1 MAQENLYKG
10 CDKAALLSLHDA
22 LNILKGK
29 WEVPV
34 IGLLLE
40 QKRRFNEMKK
50 SLHGITPRQLSMV
63 LNNLEMNG
71 IVLRKPNQFSPGDFC
86 EYELTPSGHR
96 LENLIFE
103 IVEWGRQHRR
113 IYFSRNQ

>member
-1 MAQENLYKG
+1 MAQEDLYKE

-29 WEVPV
+29 WEIPV

-40 QKRRFNEMKK
+40 QKRRFNEIKK
-50 SLHGITPRQLSMV
+50 SLQGITPRQLSIV

-71 IVLRKPNQFSPGDFC
+71 IVLRRSNEYSPDDFC
-86 EYELTPSGHR
+86 EYELTQSGYL
-96 LENLIFE
+96 LENLILE
-103 IVEWGRQHRR
+103 IVKWGRQHRR
-113 IYFSRNQ
+113 LYFSQNQ